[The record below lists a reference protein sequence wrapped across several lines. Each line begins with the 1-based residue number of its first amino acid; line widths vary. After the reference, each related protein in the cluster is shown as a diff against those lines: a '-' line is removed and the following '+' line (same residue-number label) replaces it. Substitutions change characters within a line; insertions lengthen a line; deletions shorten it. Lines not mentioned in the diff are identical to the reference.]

1 MSGQDE
7 PKGGISSFSVGLGS
21 GAPRAVAVTPPPPFR
36 VLIAGDFGFAPDTG
50 VIDVNGLDVAEIL
63 EDNRPDFLVRAPNG
77 LGSHPSEIEERISFD
92 AVRDLRPATI
102 AGKFRFFQ
110 EVDPARNDADRLSEF
125 GQLYDKVIGA
135 LQESSATSGRS
146 SQGAPQVSERAQ
158 ADEAPSPSNDDKADG
173 LDALFSMIDTPAASG
188 KPSDGSDVAKAAVDA
203 FVRKTLREES
213 QDFVKPAAAA
223 DKGTPVDTLLSAQC
237 QAFFDVPKLW
247 TVVENWQS
255 LKLLLSE
262 LQATLPFELH
272 LQQLDSDLAPEALDV
287 VICGYDGVLQ
297 AELYDVVLFA
307 NKTGVTGQASD
318 NLKTI
323 TRACAESDTVGL
335 VALEADF
342 AGVPGEQLAGMEAP
356 HQLLSEPGYEGFQG
370 LCESDTASHVALFW
384 NEARLYSADASWP
397 AVFASGA
404 WIALARILAQ
414 LDREVFPSMTVGVPA
429 DFDALEVEGSL
440 SMGKSVATATRYLA
454 GPGAAPSLAQF
465 GINVLE
471 GVANRTSLVF
481 RRGVTLKPGKE
492 GRGSLDQALL
502 VSRLFSL
509 FQEALGGALSPGQ
522 SADARVE
529 AVSANLE
536 QLSVSLSGQV
546 VFQVQRVQAED
557 QDLISVAASV
567 QSGWAA
573 GQSHAFYLPAEG

>member
-21 GAPRAVAVTPPPPFR
+21 GAPRAVAVVPPPPFR
-36 VLIAGDFGFAPDTG
+36 VLIAGDFGFAADTG
-50 VIDVNGLDVAEIL
+50 VIDATGLDVEEIL
-63 EDNRPDFLVRAPNG
+63 ERNRPDFLVRAPNG
-77 LGSHPSEIEERISFD
+77 LGSHPSEIEERISFE

-102 AGKFRFFQ
+102 AGKFRFFK
-110 EVDPARNDADRLSEF
+110 EVDPAKHDADRLSEF
-125 GQLYDKVIGA
+125 GQLYDKVIETIKGGSA
-135 LQESSATSGRS
+135 RLDQADQSATPAS
-146 SQGAPQVSERAQ
+146 AQ
-158 ADEAPSPSNDDKADG
+158 AKADEAPAPGDGAADG
-173 LDALFSMIDTPAASG
+173 LDALFSMIDTPASSAKAS
-188 KPSDGSDVAKAAVDA
+188 DNSDVAKAAVDA

-213 QDFVKPAAAA
+213 QDFVKPAAASN
-223 DKGTPVDTLLSAQC
+223 KSTPVDTLLSAQC
-237 QAFFDVPKLW
+237 QAFFGIPKLW
-247 TVVENWQS
+247 TVIENWQS

-262 LQATLPFELH
+262 LEATLPFELH
-272 LQQLDSDLAPEALDV
+272 LQQLDSDQSPEALDSV
-287 VICGYDGVLQ
+287 VGGYDGVLQ

-307 NKTGVTGQASD
+307 NKTGVSGQGAD
-318 NLKTI
+318 GLKTI

-335 VALEADF
+335 VALEPDF
-342 AGVPGEQLAGMEAP
+342 AGVPGENLAGMEAP
-356 HQLLSEPGYEGFQG
+356 HQLLDEPGYEVFQG
-370 LCESDTASHVALFW
+370 LRESDAASHVALFW
-384 NEARLYSADASWP
+384 NEARLYSADTSWP

-414 LDREVFPSMTVGVPA
+414 LEREVFPSLPVGVPT
-429 DFDALEVEGSL
+429 DFDALEVEESL

-522 SADARVE
+522 SADARLE
-529 AVSANLE
+529 AVTANLE
-536 QLSVSLSGQV
+536 NLSASLSGQV

-573 GQSHAFYLPAEG
+573 GQSHSFYLPAEG